1 MSELHVTVL
10 GAGLAGCEAALWL
23 AGRGVKVTLYEQKP
37 THFSPAHKSAG
48 FAELIC
54 SNSLKAE
61 RLDSASGLLK
71 AEMRQMGSSLLPAA
85 EVARVAAGG
94 ALAVDRDRFSAEV
107 TRRVEA
113 EPNITVRR
121 EEVCTIDEA
130 APILVATGPLT
141 EGALAEKIAALTG
154 SAEMHFY
161 DAVAPIVTAESLDY
175 EKVFAASRYGRGDD
189 DYLNCP
195 FHKAEYEAFYQALA
209 TAERA
214 PLHDFDKGAEHP
226 AESAEKAA
234 EEISPA
240 AKPPKDGGLTVYEG
254 CMPIEVMA
262 GRGAD
267 TMRYGPLRPVG
278 LTDPSTGH
286 RPWANIQLRAE
297 NKERT
302 LYNIVGFQTNLKW
315 GEQKRV
321 FSMIPGLEHAEFVR
335 YGVMHRNTFLD
346 SPKVLTQALCLAAH
360 PNVFFAGQ
368 ITGFEG
374 YMESAACGLLAARN
388 IYACLRGE
396 TLPPPPPET
405 MCGALV
411 RYITAANKNFQ
422 PMGANMGILP
432 PLENRPRDKRDR
444 YQAAA
449 ERAVAGMER
458 WVKAQDSQI
467 SENAL

>member
-1 MSELHVTVL
+1 MQIKII

-23 AGRGVKVTLYEQKP
+23 ADHGVQVDLYEQKP
-37 THFSPAHKSAG
+37 VKFSPAHKSAG

-61 RLDSASGLLK
+61 RPDSASGLLK
-71 AEMRQMGSSLLPAA
+71 IEMRMMGSHLLDAA
-85 EVARVAAGG
+85 ETARVAAGG
-94 ALAVDRDRFSAEV
+94 ALAVDRDVFSTAV
-107 TRRVEA
+107 TEMVEKN
-113 EPNITVRR
+113 PNITVHR
-121 EEVCTIDEA
+121 EEVTALDESV
-130 APILVATGPLT
+130 PVLVASGPLT
-141 EGALAEKIAALTG
+141 EGALAEQIAALTG
-154 SAEMHFY
+154 SHRLSFF
-161 DAVAPIVTAESLDY
+161 DAVAPIVSAESLDM
-175 EKVFAASRYGRGDD
+175 EKIFAASRYGRGEA

-195 FHKAEYEAFYQALA
+195 FNKLEYETFYNELLN
-209 TAERA
+209 AERA
-214 PLHDFDKGAEHP
+214 PLHDFDGE
-226 AESAEKAA
+226 
-234 EEISPA
+234 
-240 AKPPKDGGLTVYEG
+240 LTVYEG

-278 LTDPSTGH
+278 LVNPNTGH
-286 RPWANIQLRAE
+286 RPWANVQLRAE

-321 FSMIPGLEHAEFVR
+321 FSMIPGLENAEFVR

-346 SPKVLTQALCLAAH
+346 APRVLSAQLCLKEH

-374 YMESAACGLLAARN
+374 YMESAACGLLAARSL
-388 IYACLRGE
+388 YARLEGKE
-396 TLPPPPPET
+396 LPAPPVDT

-411 RYITAANKNFQ
+411 QYLTTENKHFQ

-432 PLENRPRDKRDR
+432 PLPEESRPRDKRLR
-444 YQAAA
+444 YMAQAQ
-449 ERAVAGMER
+449 RAVASFQHWLDET
-458 WVKAQDSQI
+458 S
-467 SENAL
+467 L